1 MKNILWRHYTGC
13 EEQDHEELLNQNLD
27 KIFNFKNFIIISLYL
42 TSVKIKIQL

>member
-13 EEQDHEELLNQNLD
+13 EEQDHEELNKNLD
-27 KIFNFKNFIIISLYL
+27 KIFNFKNFIISLYL